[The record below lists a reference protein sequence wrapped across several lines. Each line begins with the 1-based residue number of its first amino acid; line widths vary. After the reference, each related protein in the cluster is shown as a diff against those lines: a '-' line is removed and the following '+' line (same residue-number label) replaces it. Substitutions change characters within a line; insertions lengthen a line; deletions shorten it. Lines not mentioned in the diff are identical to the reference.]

1 MASSSSST
9 RNSQYCPRWK
19 YDVFLSFR
27 GVDTRNNFTSHL
39 HKGLKNRGIFTFLD
53 DERLEDGDS
62 ISKELVQAIEESQV
76 VVIVFSK
83 KYATSR
89 WCLNE
94 LVKIMEC
101 KEKETGQTV
110 IPVFY
115 YLDPSHVRYQ
125 IKSFAKA
132 FAKHELRYKDDV
144 EGMQK
149 VRGWR
154 NALTAAADLKG
165 HNIHDGIN
173 QSKEIEQIVDHI
185 SSKFCKSARFLSY
198 LQDVVGINA
207 HLEELKSLLQIKID
221 DVRIVGIWGIGG
233 VGKTTIAKAF
243 FDTLSDQFKAA
254 CFLADVK
261 EKTRNNQ
268 LYSLQNTL
276 LSELLKK
283 KDYVNNKYDGKC
295 MIQSRLCSMKVLIVL
310 DDIDE
315 RDHLEYLAGDVG
327 WFGNGSRVIVTTRN
341 KKLIEDSDEI
351 YEVHTL
357 PDHEAMQLF
366 NQHAFKKEVP
376 DECFKKF
383 SLEVVNQAK
392 GLPLAIKVWGSM
404 LHKKGIDKWEK
415 IVDQIK
421 KKSNLEIVEKLKISY
436 DGLEPEEQKIFL
448 DIACFFRGHDRK
460 QVMKIVE
467 SYDFGAEY
475 ILDVLIDKSLVFKSE
490 YDDIEMHDLIE
501 DMGKYIVKMQKDSGE
516 PSRIWNVEDFEDVMM
531 GNMGTM
537 TVEAIWLTY
546 FKNVSFSTEAIKNM
560 QRLRILCIQTW
571 ASQSD
576 SEDGSIEYLSNN
588 LCWFVW
594 HHYPWKLLP
603 ENFNPR
609 RLVHLDLQ
617 RSSLH
622 YLWNETKLQ
631 QFLSLRRIDLS
642 YSRCL
647 KRTPDFK
654 GMPNLEYLDLKK
666 CTSLEEVD
674 PSLKYCKKLIHLN
687 LYECESLERFPYV
700 NVESLESL
708 NLDNCS
714 ILEKFPEIHGRMKQG
729 TAIKIMAS
737 YSRIRELP
745 LYFFDHQPHL
755 IELHLDG
762 MTNLASLPNSICK
775 SKGLAKLS
783 VSRCSKLESL
793 PEEIGDLEN
802 LEELYA
808 SYTLISR
815 PPSSIVR
822 LNKLKSLSFRKT
834 KSEIRVYFVFPLV
847 NKGLLSLESLDLSGC
862 NIIDGGL
869 PEDIGCLSSLKE
881 LHLSG
886 NNFEH
891 LPQSISK
898 LGALEYLDLSDR
910 KRLTKY
916 TRYFSFKG
924 NNFEHFPQSISKLGA
939 LEYLSDCKRLTQLP
953 EDIRCL
959 ISLEELHLREN
970 NFVHLP
976 QSISE
981 LGALRSLYLSDCE
994 RLTQLPEFPQQLHTI
1009 DADWS
1014 NASICNSLFQNISSL
1029 QHDICSSHSLS
1040 LRVFGSWAENI
1051 PSWFDYKG
1059 MGTSVSVNL
1068 PKNWYVSDNFLGF
1081 AVCYSYKYYID
1092 CITAHLIPLC
1102 DDGLSS
1108 MTQQFA
1114 LSNNSEYSDY
1124 NSINFLLVPLGG
1136 LWDASNANGKTPND
1150 YGCFR
1155 LFTPGQIKEYGVR
1168 LLYKDE
1174 AELHIG
1180 IRKSR
1185 YEEEATCS
1193 SSKKQRSQVD

>member
-1 MASSSSST
+1 MNPFQIRLVDPLGSSCPIPLAGNRMLWQREVDRCIITIALIYRYPGSASCTSLIQLST
-9 RNSQYCPRWK
+9 P
-19 YDVFLSFR
+19 
-27 GVDTRNNFTSHL
+27 
-39 HKGLKNRGIFTFLD
+39 
-53 DERLEDGDS
+53 
-62 ISKELVQAIEESQV
+62 ESV
-76 VVIVFSK
+76 VS
-83 KYATSR
+83 A
-89 WCLNE
+89 
-94 LVKIMEC
+94 
-101 KEKETGQTV
+101 
-110 IPVFY
+110 
-115 YLDPSHVRYQ
+115 
-125 IKSFAKA
+125 
-132 FAKHELRYKDDV
+132 ELRKPGQGFAWGQQWSPSAGPAQGVGSGRD
-144 EGMQK
+144 
-149 VRGWR
+149 
-154 NALTAAADLKG
+154 
-165 HNIHDGIN
+165 
-173 QSKEIEQIVDHI
+173 IE
-185 SSKFCKSARFLSY
+185 
-198 LQDVVGINA
+198 
-207 HLEELKSLLQIKID
+207 SLLQIEINN
-221 DVRIVGIWGIGG
+221 VRIVGIWRTGGI
-233 VGKTTIAKAF
+233 GKTTIANAI
-243 FDTLSDQFKAA
+243 FDTLSNQFEAA
-254 CFLADVK
+254 CFLANVK
-261 EKTRNNQ
+261 ENAKKNQ
-268 LYSLQNTL
+268 LHSLQNTL
-276 LSELLKK
+276 LSVLLRK
-283 KDYVNNKYDGKC
+283 KDDYVSNESNGKRV
-295 MIQSRLCSMKVLIVL
+295 IKNRLCSMKVLIVL
-310 DDIDE
+310 DDIDHG
-315 RDHLEYLAGDVG
+315 DHLEYLAGDVD

-341 KKLIEDSDEI
+341 RKLIENNDAI
-351 YEVHTL
+351 YEVQTL
-357 PDHEAMQLF
+357 PDDEAMQLF
-366 NQHAFKKEVP
+366 NRYAFKKEVP
-376 DECFKKF
+376 DECFKKLL
-383 SLEVVNQAK
+383 LEVVNLAK
-392 GLPLAIKVWGSM
+392 GLPLAIK
-404 LHKKGIDKWEK
+404 
-415 IVDQIK
+415 
-421 KKSNLEIVEKLKISY
+421 
-436 DGLEPEEQKIFL
+436 PEEQKIFL
-448 DIACFFRGHDRK
+448 DIACFFRGHERK
-460 QVMKIVE
+460 EVMKIVD
-467 SYDFGAEY
+467 SCDFGAEY
-475 ILDVLIDKSLVFKSE
+475 GLDVLIDKSLVFISK
-490 YDDIEMHDLIE
+490 YDRIEMHDLIE
-501 DMGKYIVKMQKDSGE
+501 DMGKYIVKMQKDS
-516 PSRIWNVEDFEDVMM
+516 SRIGNVEDFEDVMM
-531 GNMGTM
+531 NNMGTM
-537 TVEAIWLTY
+537 AVEAIWFTC
-546 FKNVSFSTEAIKNM
+546 FKKLSFSKDAMKNM
-560 QRLRILCIQTW
+560 QRLRILCMQTYPR

-576 SEDGSIEYLSNN
+576 SEDGSIEYLPNN
-588 LCWFVW
+588 LRWFAW
-594 HHYPWKLLP
+594 LFYPWKLLP

-617 RSSLH
+617 LSSLH
-622 YLWNETKLQ
+622 YLWKETK

-642 YSRCL
+642 HSRSL

-654 GMPNLEYLDLKK
+654 GMPNLEYLN
-666 CTSLEEVD
+666 LEE
-674 PSLKYCKKLIHLN
+674 Y
-687 LYECESLERFPYV
+687 
-700 NVESLESL
+700 
-708 NLDNCS
+708 NCS

-762 MTNLASLPNSICK
+762 ITNLASLPNSICK
-775 SKGLAKLS
+775 SKGLVKLS

-834 KSEIRVYFVFPLV
+834 KSEIRVYFVFPPV

-916 TRYFSFKG
+916 TRYLSFKG

-959 ISLEELHLREN
+959 FSLEELHLGEN
-970 NFVHLP
+970 NFEHLP

-1029 QHDICSSHSLS
+1029 QHDIYSSHSLS

-1059 MGTSVSVNL
+1059 MGTSVSINL

-1102 DDGLSS
+1102 DDGMSL